1 MTHWRMQL
9 HPARPGEAIR
19 YTVGSLAAGFIGLDF
34 GIDVG
39 DLKLQSKDSLPE
51 GQKDYW
57 DFAHKMRVGE
67 CVLIIAHN
75 FPFALA
81 TIAGRY
87 NYIREVAPELGVW
100 FRHFRRVK
108 NVRYYGDLKTN
119 MRSWEQIKMSDAI
132 SPLLD
137 PAGKSYQLIEAWLN
151 RS

>member
-9 HPARPGEAIR
+9 HPAQPGEAIR
-19 YTVGSLAAGFIGLDF
+19 YTVGSLAASSIGLDF

-39 DLKLQSKDSLPE
+39 DLMVRSKYSLPE
-51 GQKDYW
+51 GQQDYW

-75 FPFALA
+75 SPFALA

-87 NYIREVAPELGVW
+87 NYIREVAPQLGVW

-119 MRSWEQIKMSDAI
+119 MRSREQFPMRDAI
-132 SPLLD
+132 SSLLD
-137 PAGKSYQLIEAWLN
+137 PAGQSYQLIEAWLKCD
-151 RS
+151 